1 MNIFKHFLRLGTITF
16 FSRIFGFIRDILIAY
31 IFGASLETDAFFIA
45 FKIPNLL
52 RRIFAEGAFAQAFI
66 PILSEYKYFKC
77 KNTTKD
83 FVSYISGLMILVLS
97 VLTVLGI
104 FFSNIII
111 LGVAPGFSNTMQKLT
126 LSILLLKFTFPYIF
140 FISLSAFMSA
150 ILNTWYYFLIPA
162 ISPILL
168 NVTIIVFVLFLSKY
182 FSPPILSLGIAVLAG
197 GVIQLVYQLPVL
209 KKIGLLVIPHIS
221 FKNIGV
227 YRVLLKMSSAILG
240 VSASQISS
248 VINTIFSS
256 FFVSSS
262 ISCAYYA
269 DRLIEFPAGILG
281 VSLSTILLPLLSKSI
296 STRNKK
302 EYSTLLNWGLR
313 VSLILSFPCAIIVFF
328 LAKQIIT
335 ILFQYG
341 KFTDSDVCVTQEI
354 LIAYSFGLVALILVK
369 VLASGFYAYHD
380 IKTPMKI
387 SIITLLITQ
396 FSNCILIIPF
406 QYVGLAISISVSA
419 WINALLLFYILYK
432 KNMFYLDLGWSIF
445 LYRLIL
451 SLIIMCIFISIS
463 IEILSQYNINKFF
476 FKLIYL
482 IFIFFI
488 GGVSYFFSLFILGMR
503 ISDFY
508 TIYKK

>member
-1 MNIFKHFLRLGTITF
+1 MNILKYLLKLSTMTF
-16 FSRIFGFIRDILIAY
+16 FSRIFGFIRDILIAC

-66 PILSEYKYFKC
+66 PILSEYKYSKC

-83 FVSYISGLMILVLS
+83 FISYISGLMILVL
-97 VLTVLGI
+97 VTLTVLGI

-111 LGVAPGFSNTMQKLT
+111 LGIAPGFLNTMKKLT

-140 FISLSAFMSA
+140 FVSLSAFMSA

-168 NVTIIVFVLFLSKY
+168 NVTIIFFILFLSKY
-182 FSPPILSLGIAVLAG
+182 FSPPILSLGVAVLVG
-197 GVIQLVYQLPVL
+197 GGIQLIYQLPIL
-209 KKIGLLVIPHIS
+209 KKIGLLVMPNIS

-227 YRVLLKMSSAILG
+227 GRVLIKMSSAMLG

-256 FFVSSS
+256 FFISSS

-296 STRNKK
+296 SSRNKK
-302 EYSTLLNWGLR
+302 EYSILLNWGLR
-313 VSLILSFPCAIIVFF
+313 VALILSFPCAIMLFF

-341 KFTDSDVCVTQEI
+341 KFTDSDVCMTQKI
-354 LIAYSFGLVALILVK
+354 LTAYSFGLVALILVK
-369 VLASGFYAYHD
+369 VLASGFYACHD

-387 SIITLLITQ
+387 SIVTLLTTQ
-396 FSNCILIIPF
+396 LLNFILIMPF
-406 QYVGLAISISVSA
+406 KYVGLAVSISLSA
-419 WINALLLFYILYK
+419 WINALLLFFILYK
-432 KNMFYLDLGWSIF
+432 KNMFYLDLGWSVF
-445 LYRLIL
+445 LYRLVL
-451 SLIIMCIFISIS
+451 EYYHNII
-463 IEILSQYNINKFF
+463 
-476 FKLIYL
+476 
-482 IFIFFI
+482 
-488 GGVSYFFSLFILGMR
+488 
-503 ISDFY
+503 
-508 TIYKK
+508 